1 MKTSDIRKAF
11 LDFFNSK
18 NHEVVASSSLVPSN
32 DETLLFTNAG
42 MVQFKDVFLGTE
54 TKNFKRA
61 ATSQRCIRAGG
72 KHNDLENVGYTLR
85 HHTFFEMLGNFSF
98 GDYFKEDAIKF
109 AWEFLTKE
117 LKLDKEKL
125 WITVY
130 KDDDEAEEIWK
141 NIIGID
147 PGRIARLGDDDNFWS
162 MGDTGPCGPCSE
174 IFYDHG
180 EHIDGTPPGAEG
192 DEGDRFIEIWN
203 LVFMQF
209 NRDESGKMEPLPKPS
224 VDTGMGLER
233 IAAVLQGVN
242 SNYETDV
249 FKDLIN
255 ASEKILGSQGST
267 SHKVIADHIRSS
279 VFLISDGVIPEKEG
293 RGYVLRRI
301 MRRGI
306 RHGYKIGAKK
316 PFMHLLVKDLIKLM
330 NSAYPELKKK
340 QKDIIELIKNE
351 EIKFFE
357 TLETGIE
364 ILDETISNMK
374 NKTLSGDVVFKLHD
388 TYGFP
393 FDLTADIA
401 REKQLDID
409 EERFNECMNQQK
421 QTSKASSSFV
431 SSLPAASGIEETK
444 FLGYENLESD
454 SKVLVIWKDQERI
467 DAAKNNEEIFFACNQ
482 TPFYAEAGGQIGDKG
497 KFASQ
502 SSTGSILDCKK
513 QGKVYIHKAIVDK
526 GSIKTGDVIKMSV
539 EKEKRSAIAIH
550 HSSTHLVHAALRAVL
565 GDHVQ
570 QKGSLVD
577 ENKLRFDFSHTK
589 PLTKEEITKIE
600 DIVNKEAL
608 KNLEVKTELMKLDDA
623 LKSGAMALFGEKYD
637 DDVRVLTMGENSYS
651 VELCGGTHVN
661 RTGDIGFFV
670 ITNQSSVA
678 SGIRRIEALAGSKS
692 IEHVK
697 KLRDVNLSLQNSL
710 NVSADELQEK
720 VNSLIE
726 ENKKLKKSSKS
737 KSAKKSV
744 ISSETHEFGDWKLI
758 IEQVDVE
765 DTKDLRFLAD
775 EQKNTNEKLCVVIFT
790 ESSNKIALV
799 CGVTKNLT
807 ESLSAKE
814 VVSELSNQINGKG
827 GGRSDFAQGAGET
840 DNIKD
845 FVTSIPNSVK
855 SLAK

>member
-1 MKTSDIRKAF
+1 
-11 LDFFNSK
+11 
-18 NHEVVASSSLVPSN
+18 
-32 DETLLFTNAG
+32 

-109 AWEFLTKE
+109 AWEFLTEE

-233 IAAVLQGVN
+233 IAAVLQSVN

-255 ASEKILGSQGST
+255 ASEKILGSEGST

-364 ILDETISNMK
+364 ILEDTISNMK

-401 REKQLDID
+401 REKQLHID

-467 DAAKNNEEIFFACNQ
+467 DAAKNKEEIFFACNQ

-744 ISSETHEFGDWKLI
+744 ISSEMHEFGDWKLI
-758 IEQVDVE
+758 VEQVDVE